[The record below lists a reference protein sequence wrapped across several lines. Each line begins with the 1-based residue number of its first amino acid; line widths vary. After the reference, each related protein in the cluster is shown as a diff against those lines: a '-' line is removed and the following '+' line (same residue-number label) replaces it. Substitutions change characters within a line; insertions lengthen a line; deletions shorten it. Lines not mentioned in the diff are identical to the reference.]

1 MKREAE
7 AGFTLIET
15 IVALIILAG
24 GLLAFYSFLS
34 TALAAAGRAQ
44 AVSIEFDR
52 RMNALEIATALNPMA
67 SPEGKVDLGS
77 YSIAWSSTPIADPQQ
92 GSAYPLG
99 KGIFKIGLY
108 KVTFTFPGTRVPAVE
123 VTRMGYSRDNVT
135 NPFAAT
141 VN

>member
-1 MKREAE
+1 MMRKE

-24 GLLAFYSFLS
+24 GLMAFYSFLS
-34 TALAAAGRAQ
+34 TALSAAGRAQ
-44 AVSIEFDR
+44 TASIEYDR

-67 SPEGKVDLGS
+67 SPEGKMDLGS
-77 YSIAWSSTPIADPQQ
+77 YSIEWSSTPIADPQQ

-108 KVTFTFPGTRVPAVE
+108 RLTFTFPGTRIPPVE
-123 VTRMGYSRDNVT
+123 VTRMGYSRDNFV
-135 NPFAAT
+135 NPFAST